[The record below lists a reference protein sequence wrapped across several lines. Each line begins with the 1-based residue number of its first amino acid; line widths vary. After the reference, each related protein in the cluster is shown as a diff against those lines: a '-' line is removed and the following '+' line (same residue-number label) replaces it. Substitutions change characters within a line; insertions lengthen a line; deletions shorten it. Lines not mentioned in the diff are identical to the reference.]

1 MWGVHEG
8 MGWWMLL
15 GGVWMVLFWAILIGA
30 IAWIVSRLA
39 RSGDAN
45 RNPLEI
51 VKERYARGDI
61 SAEEF
66 ERIRGN
72 LSAGG

>member
-30 IAWIVSRLA
+30 IAWTVSRLA
-39 RSGDAN
+39 HTAQARD
-45 RNPLEI
+45 PLEI
-51 VKERYARGDI
+51 ARARYARGDI
-61 SAEEF
+61 SGEEF

-72 LSAGG
+72 LSAR